1 MGNTSVTINHLA
13 EEVEKGLS
21 APLKY
26 IPSSYFYDAKGDNL
40 FRRIMHLPEYYLS
53 AAEFEI
59 FKYQSTEIIRRA
71 VHSTPLQIIELGAG
85 DGTKTKLLLKELLD
99 QGIEFT
105 YYPIDISRNA
115 LNTLEKGLKYE
126 LGLKL
131 NIVPLEGD
139 YFDALQS
146 EELALPAQ
154 KFILFLGSTIGNFN
168 REAANHF
175 MLRLAGI
182 MRTGDTLMVGCD
194 LKKHPQVIASAYDDS
209 EGVTARFNLNLLER
223 MNREMDARF
232 DVTSFSHYPVYDPE
246 MGEARSYLVSHK
258 QQTVFVGALGR
269 YFDFEPGEIIHTE
282 ISRKFTEGDIEKL
295 ASYAGLKIRD
305 SFYDTK
311 HYFTDV
317 LMQK

>member
-1 MGNTSVTINHLA
+1 MPNATSILDPLT

-40 FRRIMHLPEYYLS
+40 FRRLMHLPEYYLA

-71 VHSTPLQIIELGAG
+71 VHGRPIQIIELGAG

-99 QGIEFT
+99 QGIPFT
-105 YYPIDISRNA
+105 YCPIDISKHA
-115 LNTLEKGLKYE
+115 LHLLEKGLRYE
-126 LGLKL
+126 LGPELD
-131 NIVPLEGD
+131 IVPVQGD

-146 EELALPAQ
+146 EELAFTGQ
-154 KFILFLGSTIGNFN
+154 KFILFLGSSIGNFDRETAN
-168 REAANHF
+168 RF
-175 MLRLAGI
+175 MLRLTGI
-182 MRTGDTLMVGCD
+182 MRTGDTLLLGCD
-194 LKKHPQVIASAYDDS
+194 LKKHPQVIAGAYRDS
-209 EGVTARFNLNLLER
+209 EGITAQFNLNLLER
-223 MNREMDARF
+223 MNRELDAHF
-232 DVTSFSHYPVYDPE
+232 DVASFSYYPVYDPE
-246 MGEARSYLVSHK
+246 AGEVKSYLVSHK
-258 QQTVFVGALGR
+258 QQTVLVGALGR
-269 YFDFEPGEIIHTE
+269 YFDFTPGEIIHTE
-282 ISRKFTEGDIEKL
+282 IARKFTEGDIERL

-305 SFYDTK
+305 NFYDTK

>member
-1 MGNTSVTINHLA
+1 MGNTAFTMNQLT

-21 APLKY
+21 APMKY

-71 VHSTPLQIIELGAG
+71 IHTTPIQIIELGAG
-85 DGTKTKLLLKELLD
+85 DGTKTKLLLKELMD
-99 QGIEFT
+99 QGVDFT
-105 YYPIDISRNA
+105 YYPIDISGNV
-115 LNTLEKGLKYE
+115 LNTLEKGLRYE
-126 LGLKL
+126 LGLDLK
-131 NIVPLEGD
+131 IVPIQGD

-146 EELALPAQ
+146 EELASSAQ
-154 KFILFLGSTIGNFN
+154 KFILFLGSTIGNFS
-168 REAANHF
+168 RDEANHF

-194 LKKHPQVIASAYDDS
+194 LRKHPQVIAGAYDDS
-209 EGVTARFNLNLLER
+209 EGVTAQFNLNLLER

-232 DVTSFSHYPVYDPE
+232 DVNSFSHYPIYDPE
-246 MGEARSYLVSHK
+246 AGEARSYLVSHK

-269 YFDFEPGEIIHTE
+269 YFDFGAGEIIHTE
-282 ISRKFTEGDIEKL
+282 ISRKFTETDIEKL

-305 SFYDTK
+305 SFYDAK
-311 HYFTDV
+311 HYFMDV